1 MHLCKCIPSQKQFLK
16 LIFFFWWASWWYQCP
31 WGFRLYR
38 TSVPTFQYSAWPSEL
53 NVPNDQHKMLQNHG
67 LVLLLLLRLT
77 TENKQ
82 WQQKPRVKQFW
93 RRTGLFVCTP
103 SSQGRQRGHLKLC
116 PHLIYSQKQ
125 RERKV
130 CPLSLEPKLRPWF
143 HHQWKGLCTSIH
155 VIRTVLQRQPRRA
168 SWSRQP
174 LTEIF
179 FPGGSVLC
187 QVDT

>member
-1 MHLCKCIPSQKQFLK
+1 MSFVVISVSVGFSSVQDICANISTLCVTQWTECPKWSTQDVTE
-16 LIFFFWWASWWYQCP
+16 SW
-31 WGFRLYR
+31 F
-38 TSVPTFQYSAWPSEL
+38 SVVVAAEI
-53 NVPNDQHKMLQNHG
+53 NN
-67 LVLLLLLRLT
+67 R
-77 TENKQ
+77 KQ
-82 WQQKPRVKQFW
+82 WQQKPWVKQFW
-93 RRTGLFVCTP
+93 RRKGLFVCTP
-103 SSQGRQRGHLKLC
+103 SSQGRQRRYLKLC

-143 HHQWKGLCTSIH
+143 HHQWKDLFFFFCTSIH

>member
-1 MHLCKCIPSQKQFLK
+1 MSLVVISVSVGFSSVQDICVNISKLCVTQWIECPKWSTQDVTESWFSVVVAEINNRKQTMAAKALSKAVLK
-16 LIFFFWWASWWYQCP
+16 EK
-31 WGFRLYR
+31 G
-38 TSVPTFQYSAWPSEL
+38 
-53 NVPNDQHKMLQNHG
+53 
-67 LVLLLLLRLT
+67 
-77 TENKQ
+77 
-82 WQQKPRVKQFW
+82 
-93 RRTGLFVCTP
+93 FVCVH
-103 SSQGRQRGHLKLC
+103 SVISGRQRGHLKLC
-116 PHLIYSQKQ
+116 PHLIHSQKQ

-179 FPGGSVLC
+179 LSRWFCIVSSWHL
-187 QVDT
+187 D